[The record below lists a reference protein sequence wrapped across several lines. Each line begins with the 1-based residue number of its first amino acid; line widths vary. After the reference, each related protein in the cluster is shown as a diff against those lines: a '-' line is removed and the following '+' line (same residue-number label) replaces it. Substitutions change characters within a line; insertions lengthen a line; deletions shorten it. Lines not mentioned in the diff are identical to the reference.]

1 MGIRIFL
8 LSTIL
13 VTTFLVTLIEA
24 SSKGGHCRCR
34 LSWPEKSV
42 KYHEN
47 NCNYGYKP
55 SGHLKEVSAYDDLTY
70 IQCTCGCKITDWH
83 KKQKRRKT
91 RITRSKNLDSEYLI
105 RVNWKKSL
113 KITEKVWNKNHYNSK
128 FSQFWNQN
136 KNKNSSA
143 DWSVWNLRGKT
154 IKTTNFDVQK
164 LTFSSQFQLID

>member
-1 MGIRIFL
+1 MTKIVHIRFKFWTGKFIKYRKKIFNNFKEFLGSEMGIRIFL

-13 VTTFLVTLIEA
+13 VTTFLVTSIEA
-24 SSKGGHCRCR
+24 SSKGGHCKCR

-83 KKQKRRKT
+83 KKQRRRKT
-91 RITRSKNLDSEYLI
+91 RITRSGNLDSEYLI
-105 RVNWKKSL
+105 RMNWKVFENHWKSL
-113 KITEKVWNKNHYNSK
+113 K
-128 FSQFWNQN
+128 
-136 KNKNSSA
+136 
-143 DWSVWNLRGKT
+143 
-154 IKTTNFDVQK
+154 
-164 LTFSSQFQLID
+164 